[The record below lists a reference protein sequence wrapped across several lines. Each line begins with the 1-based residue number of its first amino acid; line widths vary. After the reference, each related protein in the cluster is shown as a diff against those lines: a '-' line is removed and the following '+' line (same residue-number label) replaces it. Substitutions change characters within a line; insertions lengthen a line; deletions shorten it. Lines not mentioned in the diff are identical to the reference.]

1 MNDYEEWYE
10 EHKEECTKNH
20 EGSSGSMEVE
30 SVKEMF
36 VRSGEKFGVKYSDY
50 IGDGDSKTFKA
61 ILNVNPYGDE
71 LTVKKSECVGHV
83 QKRMGTRLRNAQ
95 KQHKLGGRG
104 KGTLTQALIRKLTNY
119 YGLAIVLT
127 E

>member
-71 LTVKKSECVGHV
+71 LTVKKVSVLVTCRNVWARVFVTPKSSISSVEEEKAHS
-83 QKRMGTRLRNAQ
+83 RRL
-95 KQHKLGGRG
+95 
-104 KGTLTQALIRKLTNY
+104 
-119 YGLAIVLT
+119 
-127 E
+127 